1 MKISV
6 YNRPLN
12 QLEDE
17 SYSNENPQKKKKVSV
32 FALGLTATENEDT
45 SEMSG
50 KRETVKLRLDE
61 EFTDNLRIGYKR
73 NVRFSNVEVYK
84 FGLKQGVDTVP
95 SMGGV
100 SLGMEEHHHEKNT
113 FCLDEYSIY
122 KDAENRIK
130 QAKWESVSNV
140 FHTLQQMRRKRKR
153 QEEKREKGGN
163 TGKKRKL
170 ADKAIESSKSS
181 SESEV
186 ELEDEMPTQL
196 FEHGVDDSLRRV
208 ILANSGVSI
217 DEDIVNE
224 SMVLAQGR
232 SQCGCNCR
240 GGKCQPNTCKC
251 AQNGIKCQVDYKDDF
266 DQSSSFPCICK
277 NPISCKNPE
286 GRIEFDSTRI
296 RNHFLQT
303 IMRIKAAEK
312 MGLDG
317 NAESSSPK
325 HIIFNDEDEQHEEG
339 KSDKNGTKKK
349 LKRNRRNMASSD
361 GDE

>member
-1 MKISV
+1 
-6 YNRPLN
+6 
-12 QLEDE
+12 
-17 SYSNENPQKKKKVSV
+17 
-32 FALGLTATENEDT
+32 
-45 SEMSG
+45 
-50 KRETVKLRLDE
+50 
-61 EFTDNLRIGYKR
+61 
-73 NVRFSNVEVYK
+73 
-84 FGLKQGVDTVP
+84 
-95 SMGGV
+95 
-100 SLGMEEHHHEKNT
+100 
-113 FCLDEYSIY
+113 
-122 KDAENRIK
+122 
-130 QAKWESVSNV
+130 
-140 FHTLQQMRRKRKR
+140 
-153 QEEKREKGGN
+153 
-163 TGKKRKL
+163 
-170 ADKAIESSKSS
+170 
-181 SESEV
+181 
-186 ELEDEMPTQL
+186 
-196 FEHGVDDSLRRV
+196 
-208 ILANSGVSI
+208 
-217 DEDIVNE
+217 
-224 SMVLAQGR
+224 MVLAQGR

-251 AQNGIKCQVDYKDDF
+251 AQNGIKCQVGAKNFILYLFNWISSVEFCFQVDYKDDF

-312 MGLDG
+312 MASFNSQVKKKIFILLKGLDG